1 MSGKT
6 KDIFIHPHEIGP
18 ALQQDTLAKSD
29 TIPPIPIQKQDSTK
43 TDTSTQFIKKYST
56 SEADS
61 ILIQN
66 ELRLKKIES
75 FRRAREQRQQEEA
88 RKELELTRQKAD
100 FESNNIIFLYDSLH
114 NWPNPFFLDNIQIEP
129 FETVTRETDFFIYEN
144 QESIND
150 TTEVILVEP
159 KKSTSTQPQPGSSEN
174 INHAWYLII
183 FLLALAQLAWVKLY
197 YGKFFVPVFYSL
209 ISYKTENNLY
219 RNKNTPFIRYS
230 FGMNTIFFLIAPL
243 FFYQVSNFYGFNI
256 LPYSP
261 MVNYLILAGVFIG
274 WYLVKFITLRL
285 IGYISHSEKLFNE
298 YFFSFSL
305 SVKNITLFL
314 LPISVF
320 EAYIDV
326 GVNHLFIYLGVVL
339 VGLVYVL
346 RIFRLFYL
354 FLIKRLSVLYG
365 ILYLCALEILPILI
379 LIRILYL

>member
-1 MSGKT
+1 MSGKI
-6 KDIFIHPHEIGP
+6 KKIFIHPHEIGP
-18 ALQQDTLAKSD
+18 ALKQDTLAKSD
-29 TIPPIPIQKQDSTK
+29 TVPPLPIQKQDSTI
-43 TDTSTQFIKKYST
+43 TDTSKQIIKKYSE

-61 ILIQN
+61 IIIQN
-66 ELRLKKIES
+66 ELRLKQIES
-75 FRRAREQRQQEEA
+75 LRRAREQRQQEES

-100 FESNNIIFLYDSLH
+100 FESNSIIFLYDSLH
-114 NWPNPFFLDNIQIEP
+114 NWQNPFFLDNIQIEP
-129 FETVTRETDFFIYEN
+129 VETVTQETDFFIYEN
-144 QESIND
+144 QESLND

-159 KKSTSTQPQPGSSEN
+159 KKSISNQSQPGSYEN

-183 FLLALAQLAWVKLY
+183 FLLALAQLARVRLY
-197 YGKFFVPVFYSL
+197 YGKFFTPVFYSL
-209 ISYKTENNLY
+209 VSYKTENNLY

-230 FGMNTIFFLIAPL
+230 FDMNTIFFLIAPL
-243 FFYQVSNFYGFNI
+243 FFYQVSNFFGFNI

-261 MVNYLILAGVFIG
+261 MVNYLILVGVFIG
-274 WYLVKFITLRL
+274 WYFIKFITLGL

-314 LPISVF
+314 IPISVF

-326 GVNHLFIYLGVVL
+326 GVNYLFIYLGITL
-339 VGLVYVL
+339 IGLVYVL
-346 RIFRLFYL
+346 RVFRLFYL